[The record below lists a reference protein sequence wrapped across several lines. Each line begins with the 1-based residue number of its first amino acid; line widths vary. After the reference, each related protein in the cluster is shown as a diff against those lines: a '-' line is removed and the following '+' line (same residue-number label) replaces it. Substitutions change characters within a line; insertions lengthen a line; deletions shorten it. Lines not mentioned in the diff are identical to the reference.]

1 MPTDRDAPPGLWF
14 DTHAHL
20 YLLDEESPR
29 DEMLRRAE
37 EAVRAAVAH
46 GVCGILCPGID
57 TPGNEAA
64 MTLARRC
71 PGTVWAAVGV
81 HPNSAAE
88 CGDEDWERVAAW
100 VRDPLVKA
108 IGETGLDRYRDGTPW
123 HMQCDW
129 FRRHLEL
136 AVRSGLPAVIHCR
149 DAEEEITPLLREFT
163 ARGLRGVMHACAAAW
178 NYVEQ
183 WLEWGCYISFAGSV
197 TYRNRKFE
205 VIRET
210 ARRVPLDRML
220 VETDAPFLTPEPL
233 RGRVPQ
239 CRVEYVAHTGAFL
252 AGLRGMTVEE
262 FAAQT
267 RRNAAS
273 LFGISPSES
282 R

>member
-1 MPTDRDAPPGLWF
+1 MPTDRDVVPGAWF
-14 DTHAHL
+14 DSHAHL
-20 YLLDEESPR
+20 YLMDEDSPR
-29 DEMLRRAE
+29 EEMLAAAE
-37 EAVRAAVAH
+37 AAVRAAQEA
-46 GVCGILCPGID
+46 GVVGILCPGID
-57 TPGNEAA
+57 TPSNEAVIL
-64 MTLARRC
+64 LARRC

-100 VRDPLVKA
+100 VGDPAVKA
-108 IGETGLDRYRDGTPW
+108 IGETGLDRYRDHTPW
-123 HMQCDW
+123 NVQCDW

-149 DAEEEITPLLREFT
+149 DAEEEMTPFLREF
-163 ARGLRGVMHACAAAW
+163 AAQGLRGVMHACAASW
-178 NYVEQ
+178 NYVET
-183 WLEWGCYISFAGSV
+183 WLELGLFISFAGSV

-205 VIRET
+205 AIRET
-210 ARRVPLDRML
+210 ARRVPPERIL

-252 AGLRGMTVEE
+252 AELRGMPVAE

-267 RRNAAS
+267 ARNAAL
-273 LFGISPSES
+273 LFGLSSDNP
-282 R
+282 